1 MSEPQTPEP
10 SPEPPPAPQASAP
23 APAKSQ
29 PSPAQPYQA
38 TVRSSRLGYLCF
50 VGFFFLVCG
59 LVWRAVEKDTGVIT
73 DVWIFA
79 ALLAMLVPPAWHA
92 NDLARAV
99 ASRRGAAFG
108 YVVLTLGLGFVVAG
122 FVGWAAVKFKSR
134 LPAADLTKSSRYS
147 LSEES
152 MRVLEKVDGTVYA
165 TYLTQAGTDP
175 GLRAKTI
182 EQLRTYESA
191 TSHVRV
197 AEVDALRSPDAAAR
211 TLREQGVASATSSGE
226 DTDVVVLTYA
236 EPGKEV
242 APGKQKEIKVEPWTF
257 SKMSSTDERKWLGE
271 SVITGAIFELVFQKF
286 RAYATGGHGERPL
299 AKDFHELKN
308 ALTTQNIDVEATP
321 LVLSSSPQIPDDCE
335 LLLVL
340 GPTAP
345 FTPDEAALVAR
356 WLDKGKTLF
365 LAIDVQNDRWY
376 TGLDTAVLDRF
387 GVHTRA
393 QFEVFAPQLQR
404 MTINDRSVLV
414 PQGIGSNFAV
424 QGPAYAEHP
433 ATRALR
439 ARSGLATYFFRSTY
453 IDVDEKP
460 PEGADPQTVCTAPEA
475 GEYTPV
481 ALRHDPSRT
490 NFQQVNPDT
499 DKTTGKMPLVVTST
513 LKAAA
518 GGTGDSRLVISG
530 DTDVFSDRVIAEHS
544 PNLDL
549 ARGLVQWGLRREGL
563 VSVSDRTLE
572 DPYVTPTEYQR
583 RFALGWPA
591 LVCLL
596 PLIAGGMVWW
606 ARRR

>member
-1 MSEPQTPEP
+1 MSDPQTPEP
-10 SPEPPPAPQASAP
+10 SPAPETSTTPKPRPAAPEPT
-23 APAKSQ
+23 
-29 PSPAQPYQA
+29 PYQA

-50 VGFFFLVCG
+50 LGFLFLVCG
-59 LVWRAVEKDTGVIT
+59 LVWRAVEKDTGVVT

-79 ALLAMLVPPAWHA
+79 SLLAMLVPPAWHA
-92 NDLARAV
+92 NDLGRTI

-108 YVVLTLGLGFVVAG
+108 FVVLTLGLGFVVAG
-122 FVGWAAVKFKSR
+122 FIGWADVKFKAR

-152 MRVLEKVDGTVYA
+152 MRVLDKVEGTVYA

-175 GLRAKTI
+175 GLRGKTL

-191 TSHVRV
+191 SSHVHV
-197 AEVDALRSPDAAAR
+197 AEVDALRNPDAAAR
-211 TLREQGVASATSSGE
+211 TLHDQGVVASTSSGE

-257 SKMSSTDERKWLGE
+257 SKMSSTEERKWLGE
-271 SVITGAIFELVFQKF
+271 SVVTGAIFELVFQKF

-299 AKDFHELKN
+299 DKDFHELRS
-308 ALTTQNIDVEATP
+308 ALTTQNIDVEAAP
-321 LVLSSSPQIPDDCE
+321 LVLSAKPQIPDDCE

-340 GPTAP
+340 GPTAQ
-345 FTPDEAALVAR
+345 FTPDEAALVSR

-365 LAIDVQNDRWY
+365 LAVDVQSDRTP
-376 TGLDTAVLDRF
+376 TGLEPILDAF
-387 GVHTRA
+387 GVHTMTNY
-393 QFEVFAPQLQR
+393 EVAAPQLQR
-404 MTINDRSVLV
+404 MKINDRDVLV
-414 PQGIGSNFAV
+414 PAGFGSSFAV
-424 QGPAYAEHP
+424 QGQAYAEHP

-439 ARSGLATYFFRSTY
+439 ARSGLATFFFRSSY
-453 IDVDEKP
+453 IDVDPKP
-460 PEGADPQTVCTAPEA
+460 PEGSDPQTVCYAPEA
-475 GEYTPV
+475 GEYTPIGY
-481 ALRHDPSRT
+481 RHDANRKDFTEP
-490 NFQQVNPDT
+490 NPDT
-499 DKTTGKMPLVVTST
+499 DKTSGKFPLIVTST
-513 LKAAA
+513 RKAKD
-518 GGTGDSRLVISG
+518 GGGDSRLVLSG

-563 VSVSDRTLE
+563 VAVSDRTLE
-572 DPYVTPTEYQR
+572 DPFVTPTEYQR